1 MTFTKPKNFS
11 KKKHPTMDSK
21 KAAVKAAA
29 LKEASERSLSTSS
42 EDWSEVEYGPGWEK
56 VFDPSPA
63 NVTEQQ
69 MKAT

>member
-1 MTFTKPKNFS
+1 MTWLKPK
-11 KKKHPTMDSK
+11 HPKNKSPMDSK

-29 LKEASERSLSTSS
+29 VKEASERSNSS
-42 EDWSEVEYGPGWEK
+42 EDWSEVEYGPGWDK
-56 VFDPSPA
+56 IFDPSPA